1 MSVTIAGIPNRDVA
15 VTQIGSVT
23 ATRDADAARERER
36 PTSADPSGVRPTSI
50 AALAG
55 LALIAIAVTIA
66 VVGLGVSLVRLATG
80 SMTPGYPADSVLV
93 VRSVPAAD
101 VAVGDIVTVSR
112 DGLVPITHRVMAV
125 TPVGVSGGA
134 ELVLRGDANT
144 ADDPEPYQVARVG
157 LVLGGI
163 PFGGSVLVALQSPV
177 GLGVSTV
184 VVCGLLLWAWWPR
197 REPGVHVREPS

>member
-1 MSVTIAGIPNRDVA
+1 MKTADIPIRDAAVA
-15 VTQIGSVT
+15 QIRSAT
-23 ATRDADAARERER
+23 ATRDVGAARERTR
-36 PTSADPSGVRPTSI
+36 PTTV

-55 LALIAIAVTIA
+55 LVLVAITVAIAVA
-66 VVGLGVSLVRLATG
+66 GFGVSLVRLATG
-80 SMTPGYPADSVLV
+80 SMTPTYPTDSVLV
-93 VRSVPAAD
+93 VRSVRAAD
-101 VAVGDIVTVSR
+101 VGVGDIVTVSR
-112 DGLVPITHRVMAV
+112 DGLVPITHRVVAV
-125 TPVGVSGGA
+125 TPVGASGGA

-177 GLGVSTV
+177 GLGVATV

-197 REPGVHVREPS
+197 RAPGAHVRESS

>member
-1 MSVTIAGIPNRDVA
+1 MTVTTVGMPNRDVA

-23 ATRDADAARERER
+23 ATRDADTARERGK
-36 PTSADPSGVRPTSI
+36 PTRVGPSSV

-55 LALIAIAVTIA
+55 LALVAIAVA
-66 VVGLGVSLVRLATG
+66 VLGLGVSLVRLATG
-80 SMTPGYPADSVLV
+80 SMTPTYPTDSVV
-93 VRSVPAAD
+93 IVRSVPAAD
-101 VAVGDIVTVSR
+101 VEVGDIVTVSR
-112 DGLVPITHRVMAV
+112 DGLVPITHRVVSV

-163 PFGGSVLVALQSPV
+163 PFGGFVLMGLQSPV
-177 GLGVSTV
+177 GLGMATV
-184 VVCGLLLWAWWPR
+184 VVCALLLWAWWPR
-197 REPGVHVREPS
+197 REPGAHVLEPS

>member
-1 MSVTIAGIPNRDVA
+1 MSVTTVGIPNRDVA
-15 VTQIGSVT
+15 NTLFGSVS
-23 ATRDADAARERER
+23 ATRDAVPARERAR
-36 PTSADPSGVRPTSI
+36 VPRMGPTSI

-55 LALIAIAVTIA
+55 LILVAIAVAVA

-80 SMTPGYPADSVLV
+80 SMTPAYPADSILI
-93 VRSVPAAD
+93 VRSVEAA
-101 VAVGDIVTVSR
+101 AVGVGDVVTVSR
-112 DGLVPITHRVMAV
+112 DGLVPITHRVVSV

-177 GLGVSTV
+177 GLGIATV
-184 VVCGLLLWAWWPR
+184 VVCALLLWAWWPR
-197 REPGVHVREPS
+197 REPGAHVLEPS